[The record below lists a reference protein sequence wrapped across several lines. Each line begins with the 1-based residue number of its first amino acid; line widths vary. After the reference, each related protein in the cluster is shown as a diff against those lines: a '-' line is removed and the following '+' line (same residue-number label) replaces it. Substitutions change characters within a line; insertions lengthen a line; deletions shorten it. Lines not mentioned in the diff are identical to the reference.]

1 MLGVLRPGRG
11 WTGAAE
17 CRAARERLNGRAAS
31 GQFLRRRE
39 RRRYIRRRQVA
50 PGARKYYYLPAS
62 SILNQDGSTRSMELL
77 KKGPTFWLVIKIK
90 LLKLKL
96 KSISD
101 VVIHQGLMYSRCYF
115 VMKRF
120 NSSPLARL
128 VSQVLVSCRE
138 TDDWAARWLPQSQ
151 TSSFYVLSFIIPST
165 YQFSAPHLRLRL
177 PLPRCSVAQMA
188 GSKVCCSSP
197 SSISGAGGDASAD

>member
-1 MLGVLRPGRG
+1 M
-11 WTGAAE
+11 
-17 CRAARERLNGRAAS
+17 
-31 GQFLRRRE
+31 
-39 RRRYIRRRQVA
+39 A

-90 LLKLKL
+90 VLKLKL

-138 TDDWAARWLPQSQ
+138 TDDWAAAGCLSHRRAPSTSCHLLFPAPISSPLRTSDSASHFHVAPSHRWLAQR
-151 TSSFYVLSFIIPST
+151 FV
-165 YQFSAPHLRLRL
+165 AHLRVLYPARAATHRL
-177 PLPRCSVAQMA
+177 INCSYYFGGGGGQIIFCKRSANRPLFSSNEQNETNKRI
-188 GSKVCCSSP
+188 KVLQRR
-197 SSISGAGGDASAD
+197 